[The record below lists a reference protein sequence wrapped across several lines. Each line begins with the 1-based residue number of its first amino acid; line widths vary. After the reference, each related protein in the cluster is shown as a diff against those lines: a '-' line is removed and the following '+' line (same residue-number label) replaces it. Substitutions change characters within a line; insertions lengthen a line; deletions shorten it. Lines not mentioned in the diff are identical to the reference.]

1 MKEYFVYKKFI
12 SELLKN
18 QNNTSITYLQ
28 DIYKYKDYERI
39 LKPVLDAI
47 YENPHANLT
56 NLRLKLFLQ
65 SGLKEIMNIFVN
77 TTKIT
82 PGVLL
87 DFGTFNTRDT
97 VLCGLRQ
104 EVDLIDGSFSF
115 T

>member
-47 YENPHANLT
+47 YAL
-56 NLRLKLFLQ
+56 
-65 SGLKEIMNIFVN
+65 S
-77 TTKIT
+77 
-82 PGVLL
+82 
-87 DFGTFNTRDT
+87 
-97 VLCGLRQ
+97 
-104 EVDLIDGSFSF
+104 LIHI
-115 T
+115 